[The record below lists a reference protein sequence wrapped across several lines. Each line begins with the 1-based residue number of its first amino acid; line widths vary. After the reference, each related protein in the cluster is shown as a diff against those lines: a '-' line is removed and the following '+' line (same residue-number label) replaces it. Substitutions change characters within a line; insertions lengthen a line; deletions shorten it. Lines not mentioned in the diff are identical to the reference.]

1 LLFFEPAALYAKPV
15 VSNFCNNNS
24 FEITE
29 MNNESDV
36 VWNPEAPATRL
47 FASQKSVVRI
57 LVGAIMYFTSCYS
70 KTLTSAILI
79 LKKTKPALRL
89 ILVKN

>member
-15 VSNFCNNNS
+15 VNNLCNNNS

-36 VWNPEAPATRL
+36 VWNPEAL
-47 FASQKSVVRI
+47 FANQKSVV
-57 LVGAIMYFTSCYS
+57 
-70 KTLTSAILI
+70 
-79 LKKTKPALRL
+79 
-89 ILVKN
+89 